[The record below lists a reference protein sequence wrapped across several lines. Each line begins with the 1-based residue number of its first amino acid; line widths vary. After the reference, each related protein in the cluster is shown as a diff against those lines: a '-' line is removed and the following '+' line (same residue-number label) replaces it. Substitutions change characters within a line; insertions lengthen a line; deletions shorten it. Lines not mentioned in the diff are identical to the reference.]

1 LGEKCKYDEQCSAF
15 GRIFNCGKSSKRC
28 EDKSRRTTI
37 ILEYDTVINESENE
51 GYFTFGNV
59 NAMIFITGSV
69 AIVLL
74 FITITTI
81 FLIRR

>member
-1 LGEKCKYDEQCSAF
+1 LGEKCKHSEQCSAF
-15 GRIFNCGKSSKRC
+15 GRIFKCGKSSKRC
-28 EDKSRRTTI
+28 EDKSKRTATTP
-37 ILEYDTVINESENE
+37 EYDTVINESENE

-59 NAMIFITGSV
+59 NAIIFITGSV

-74 FITITTI
+74 FVTITTI

>member
-1 LGEKCKYDEQCSAF
+1 L
-15 GRIFNCGKSSKRC
+15 KSTK
-28 EDKSRRTTI
+28 EDKSRRTTTI
-37 ILEYDTVINESENE
+37 PEYITVINESENK
-51 GYFTFGNV
+51 GHFTFGNA